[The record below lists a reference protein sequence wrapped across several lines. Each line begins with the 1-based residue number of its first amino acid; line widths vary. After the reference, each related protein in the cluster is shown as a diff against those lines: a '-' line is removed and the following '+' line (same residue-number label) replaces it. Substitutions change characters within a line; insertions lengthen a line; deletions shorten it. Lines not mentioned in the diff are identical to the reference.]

1 MSKEANKDAKKSQV
15 EEVNPE
21 VIEDEEADSPWYYF
35 YSQGCGWCKKSEPI
49 VDELNEGREENQEI
63 NLYSD
68 GTLTVLNNLNIPK
81 FHVKF
86 EGLFPYSL
94 SSLQFD
100 ATQTDLDYFT
110 AQVSFKYNIY
120 NIETI

>member
-1 MSKEANKDAKKSQV
+1 MIKIPGIEKEK
-15 EEVNPE
+15 
-21 VIEDEEADSPWYYF
+21 
-35 YSQGCGWCKKSEPI
+35 
-49 VDELNEGREENQEI
+49 NQEI

-110 AQVSFKYNIY
+110 TGKFQV
-120 NIETI
+120 